1 MVTAIRSITGGPE
14 GTGQRL
20 EPLQFCGREVGGGGD
35 PTHHLGYCLHLDHD
49 RGVTDLSKQV
59 NLGPT
64 DPSVPIHDGGPA
76 PGQEVGS
83 QLLADCA
90 ERRPP

>member
-1 MVTAIRSITGGPE
+1 
-14 GTGQRL
+14 
-20 EPLQFCGREVGGGGD
+20 
-35 PTHHLGYCLHLDHD
+35 LGYRLHLDHD

-59 NLGPT
+59 NLGSA

-76 PGQEVGS
+76 PRQEVGS